1 MAKMA
6 GAIGYLVGAENQGLD
21 IMFGMM
27 NHARLAVGLQGLSI
41 SDRAYQ
47 QARAY
52 AFDRVQGTPLEQK
65 PGAPIVHHPD
75 VLRSPRHNESRNRSH
90 ACIDDAGGRQHGSGA

>member
-1 MAKMA
+1 MQYGENG
-6 GAIGYLVGAENQGLD
+6 GAVGYLVGAENQGLD

-47 QARAY
+47 KARAY
-52 AFDRVQGTPLEQK
+52 SFDRVQEPHWRRNLAHQLCIIQMFS
-65 PGAPIVHHPD
+65 AV
-75 VLRSPRHNESRNRSH
+75 SP
-90 ACIDDAGGRQHGSGA
+90 